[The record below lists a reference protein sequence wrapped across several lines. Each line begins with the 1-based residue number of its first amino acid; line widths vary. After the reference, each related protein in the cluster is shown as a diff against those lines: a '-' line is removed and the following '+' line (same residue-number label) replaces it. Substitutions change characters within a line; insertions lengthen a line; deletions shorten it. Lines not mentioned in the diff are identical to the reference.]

1 MPQLVGIHKRA
12 VVRQN
17 RALPCN
23 FFSVTVVTARSRG
36 KFRKPAWQIMLAARS
51 RVAEKTLAGLAREPV
66 SPEVMMAAN
75 QTEKR
80 LPWKPRQQGGVFEQI

>member
-1 MPQLVGIHKRA
+1 M
-12 VVRQN
+12 
-17 RALPCN
+17 
-23 FFSVTVVTARSRG
+23 
-36 KFRKPAWQIMLAARS
+36 
-51 RVAEKTLAGLAREPV
+51 AEKTLAGLARQPV